1 MSQTSEGRQESP
13 DERPEARIA
22 DRLRTRIGE
31 SGPVPVPVF
40 MAEALFDPI
49 AGFYATKDPLGAG
62 ADFVTAPE
70 ISQMFGEVIG
80 LWAAQA
86 WVDMGSPAHVH
97 LVELGPG
104 KGTLMHDIL
113 RTGRVVPGFLN
124 ALEVTLVEASPA
136 LKMVQGRVLA
146 DSPVQIRWADRLE
159 KAPDGPA
166 VILANEFLDC
176 LPVRQAVK
184 AGGVWRER
192 CVGLHP
198 DDEARFAFVTGPALS
213 SADLE
218 FVPES
223 LRDLPEGSLVELRPG
238 DRQIVDALAL
248 RFSRHKG
255 RALFI
260 DYGPA
265 KSEPGD
271 TLQAIRAHEKVDPL
285 DRPGT
290 ADLTTRV
297 DFETLAKAGIEA
309 GLDVHG
315 PQTQRD
321 FLAALGIAQRTK
333 MLAARVPEKRDMLL
347 RQLDRL
353 TGEDQMG
360 VLFKAICLSS
370 PGLPDPA
377 GLPPFT
383 AQG

>member
-1 MSQTSEGRQESP
+1 MNEETS
-13 DERPEARIA
+13 ERPEDRIA
-22 DRLRTRIGE
+22 RRLRDRIASEGVI
-31 SGPVPVPVF
+31 SVSSF
-40 MAEALFDPI
+40 MAEALFDPV

-62 ADFVTAPE
+62 GDFVTAPE
-70 ISQMFGEVIG
+70 ISQMFGEVLG
-80 LWAAQA
+80 LWVAQS
-86 WVDMGSPAHVH
+86 WIDMGSPGHVQ
-97 LVELGPG
+97 LIELGPG

-113 RTGRVVPGFLN
+113 RTARVVPGFLN
-124 ALEVTLVEASPA
+124 ALEVTLIEASPA

-146 DSPVQIRWADRLE
+146 DSPVQISWADSLA

-166 VILANEFLDC
+166 IVLGNEFLDC
-176 LPVRQAVK
+176 LPLRQAVK
-184 AGGVWRER
+184 SQGKWRER
-192 CVGLHP
+192 CIGLHP
-198 DDEARFAFVTGPALS
+198 EDETRLAFLPGPELSARDIELIARP
-213 SADLE
+213 
-218 FVPES
+218 
-223 LRDLPEGSLVELRPG
+223 LRDCPEGSLVELRPG
-238 DRQIVDALAL
+238 DRQMVDALAL

-265 KSEPGD
+265 QSEPGD
-271 TLQAIRAHEKVDPL
+271 TLQAIRNHEKVDPL

-290 ADLTTRV
+290 ADLTARV
-297 DFETLAKAGIEA
+297 DFETLARTARES

-321 FLAALGIAQRTK
+321 FLGALGIGQRTK
-333 MLAARVPEKRDMLL
+333 MLAGKVPEKRDMLL

-377 GLPPFT
+377 GLHPFT
-383 AQG
+383 AKA

>member
-1 MSQTSEGRQESP
+1 MSNDPAES
-13 DERPEARIA
+13 PEARIA
-22 DRLRTRIGE
+22 RKLTERIRSEGVI
-31 SGPVPVPVF
+31 PVSAF
-40 MAEALFDPI
+40 MAEALFDPV

-62 ADFVTAPE
+62 ADFITAPE

-86 WVDMGSPAHVH
+86 WIDIGSPGHVQ
-97 LVELGPG
+97 LIELGPG

-113 RTGRVVPGFLN
+113 RTARVVPGFLN
-124 ALEVTLVEASPA
+124 AVEVTLVEASPA

-146 DSPVQIRWADRLE
+146 DSPVQISWADRIE

-166 VILANEFLDC
+166 ILIANEFLDC
-176 LPVRQAVK
+176 LPVRQAIRS
-184 AGGVWRER
+184 GGVWRER

-198 DDEARFAFVTGPALS
+198 EDDTRFAFVPGPVLSELDIALI
-213 SADLE
+213 
-218 FVPES
+218 PHS
-223 LRDLPEGSLVELRPG
+223 LRGLPEGALAEMRPG
-238 DRQIVDALAL
+238 DRQVVDALAL
-248 RFSRHKG
+248 RFARHKG

-265 KSEPGD
+265 EAEPGD

-290 ADLTTRV
+290 ADLTARV
-297 DFETLAKAGIEA
+297 DFETLARTALELD
-309 GLDVHG
+309 LDVHG
-315 PQTQRD
+315 PQPQRD

-333 MLAARVPEKRDMLL
+333 MLAGKVPEKRDVLL
-347 RQLDRL
+347 RQLERL

-370 PGLPDPA
+370 EGLPAPA
-377 GLPPFT
+377 GLSPF
-383 AQG
+383 AEKS